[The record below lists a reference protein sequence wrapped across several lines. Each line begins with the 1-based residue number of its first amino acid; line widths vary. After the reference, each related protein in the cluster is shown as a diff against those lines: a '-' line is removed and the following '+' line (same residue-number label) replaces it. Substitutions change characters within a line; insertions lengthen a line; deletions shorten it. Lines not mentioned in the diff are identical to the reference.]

1 VSISHIIFVVL
12 LVVGA
17 ESFQKIKSGA
27 DRRMLQLVWT
37 LKFLFLEFE
46 RAFKY
51 LLSSQFLFETFANA
65 NGLPVHKC
73 GGL

>member
-1 VSISHIIFVVL
+1 MSISHIIFVVL

>member
-1 VSISHIIFVVL
+1 MSISHIIFVVL

-17 ESFQKIKSGA
+17 ESFQKIKAGA